1 MTKNKPKILS
11 QQRSASHRDV
21 WGQMEPGEDHGS
33 GTVMAKLYLWVRG
46 SSFVGRV
53 SKERRCSRR
62 GLQVDVK
69 GVRPKQCHLGHSGV
83 EARARSPYIPQ
94 DEACPLTAAVTLSTS
109 RPPSSRVEGLPEISK
124 WTSSLVLPAADKWT
138 T

>member
-11 QQRSASHRDV
+11 QQRSASHGDV

-33 GTVMAKLYLWVRG
+33 GAVMAKLYL
-46 SSFVGRV
+46 
-53 SKERRCSRR
+53 SKERGCSRR

-69 GVRPKQCHLGHSGV
+69 GVRPKQCHLGHPGV

-109 RPPSSRVEGLPEISK
+109 RPPSSRVEGLPEIYK